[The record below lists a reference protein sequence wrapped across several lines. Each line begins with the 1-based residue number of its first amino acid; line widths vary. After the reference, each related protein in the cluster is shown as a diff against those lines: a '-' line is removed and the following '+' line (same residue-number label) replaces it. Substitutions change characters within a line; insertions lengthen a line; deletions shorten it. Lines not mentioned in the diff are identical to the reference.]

1 MAVSFIGGGNRNTQ
15 RKPPTRCNRL
25 FTTFYAVVIPLYIV
39 VVSLYTLNLIYVM
52 ICTLKLCSRQIDIV
66 VMVLCSNAFYSM
78 VFIEGDDDK
87 IVNVVIV
94 NVMVMH
100 VDKI

>member
-1 MAVSFIGGGNRNTQ
+1 M
-15 RKPPTRCNRL
+15 
-25 FTTFYAVVIPLYIV
+25 
-39 VVSLYTLNLIYVM
+39 
-52 ICTLKLCSRQIDIV
+52 LCSRQIDIV